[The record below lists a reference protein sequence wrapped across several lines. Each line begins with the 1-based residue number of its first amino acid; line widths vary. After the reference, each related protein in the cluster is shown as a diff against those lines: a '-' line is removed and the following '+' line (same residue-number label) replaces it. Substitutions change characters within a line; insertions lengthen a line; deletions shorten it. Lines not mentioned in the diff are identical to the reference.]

1 MSYELTE
8 EQKMF
13 RDMVRRLTREKV
25 APRAAAIDHE
35 GKFPRD
41 IYELLCEN
49 NLIGTAFPEEY
60 GGVGADFLTFCIEC
74 EEIATACLNSA
85 MIPAAM
91 LRRCVQKPFYRT
103 TFIS

>member
-1 MSYELTE
+1 MAYDLND

-13 RDMVRRLTREKV
+13 RDMVRRLTKEKI

-60 GGVGADFLTFCIEC
+60 EGLALTF
-74 EEIATACLNSA
+74 
-85 MIPAAM
+85 
-91 LRRCVQKPFYRT
+91 
-103 TFIS
+103 